1 MFGKSDL
8 VDSLTRDL
16 ARARDKRD
24 ALTSGVATLTTQ
36 IAELEAR
43 LSAETERRERERAAN
58 KIEGVKKQVR
68 DRHLQFASV
77 IAGLREATE
86 MAVATVPETRE
97 FNELLEVI
105 GAEVAKAIDGLS
117 GDLDQQI
124 EALRAGLEMPQS
136 LNGSPE
142 LPQNNDR
149 VLRLPEWLP
158 RSKPTRE
165 ESSEDRCSTAAA

>member
-8 VDSLTRDL
+8 IDSLNRDL
-16 ARARDKRD
+16 DRARNKRD
-24 ALTSGVATLTTQ
+24 ALASGVATLTAQ

-43 LSAETERRERERAAN
+43 LSAETERRKRERAASE
-58 KIEGVKKQVR
+58 IEGVKKQVR

-77 IAGLREATE
+77 IAGLRDATE
-86 MAVATVPETRE
+86 MAVSIVPETRE

-105 GAEVAKAIDGLS
+105 ASEVAKAIDGLS
-117 GDLDQQI
+117 GDLDQRI

-136 LNGSPE
+136 LT
-142 LPQNNDR
+142 QNNDR

-158 RSKPTRE
+158 RIEPTKE
-165 ESSEDRCSTAAA
+165 ESEDRCSTAAA